1 MIVVV
6 IVIVSVQM
14 LKQRN
19 KRSHSIFSI
28 WSTTSVTSQKETE
41 VERPTQDIRTTQVE
55 WLAKVERPIPA
66 EKKPIQPVK
75 PVPRQAGKPV
85 VPDRKRPTPEVPKTT
100 PALEVETVEAEIP
113 IYCILRKD
121 SHLKR
126 NHENLAKNEA
136 LLHEEFLQLGVFVRD
151 HVRKESNIAKQPE
164 YKLHNRYRDIGKPI
178 WFC

>member
-1 MIVVV
+1 MW
-6 IVIVSVQM
+6 
-14 LKQRN
+14 N
-19 KRSHSIFSI
+19 
-28 WSTTSVTSQKETE
+28 
-41 VERPTQDIRTTQVE
+41 
-55 WLAKVERPIPA
+55 
-66 EKKPIQPVK
+66 
-75 PVPRQAGKPV
+75 
-85 VPDRKRPTPEVPKTT
+85 TT
-100 PALEVETVEAEIP
+100 PVLEVETVEAEIP